1 MFSRVSAAKASR
13 LFRDLLEYLK
23 ELLKKVVTSR
33 LFAIS
38 LVFVLM
44 YGTLMARLFSLQ
56 IVHGE
61 EYQDEYISL
70 TEKVIKTASTR
81 GNIYDRNG
89 NVLAYNEL
97 AYNVTVQ
104 DIGAFE
110 NSAGWN
116 FMLWELVEILNEHG
130 RHHQCN
136 RDDSA

>member
-1 MFSRVSAAKASR
+1 M
-13 LFRDLLEYLK
+13 FRDLLEYLK

-44 YGTLMARLFSLQ
+44 YGTLVARLFSLQ

-89 NVLAYNEL
+89 NMLAYNEL

-110 NSAGWN
+110 NSAG
-116 FMLWELVEILNEHG
+116 
-130 RHHQCN
+130 
-136 RDDSA
+136 